1 MTSKGSRKPTS
12 KNNSRKPYQKN
23 LEIERNL
30 EESKVAFQ
38 ILDKQ
43 KNIMNDSKNI
53 LLQLQDKLRFKLKEI
68 FSDCLKGKK

>member
-30 EESKVAFQ
+30 EESRVAFQ

-43 KNIMNDSKNI
+43 KSIMNDSKNLI
-53 LLQLQDKLRFKLKEI
+53 LKEKENLVEEL
-68 FSDCLKGKK
+68 FLMG